1 MGEGGNAR
9 QVEKHILRYRGN
21 DVMSCLGLWLGEKPV
36 KLQVAE
42 VFSSIGVCGGSH
54 EGRPDGTLAD
64 FVFFSAFPEVGPS
77 QQIAIRTIPVPSS
90 GDLV

>member
-1 MGEGGNAR
+1 MGEAGNAR

-21 DVMSCLGLWLGEKPV
+21 AVMSCLGLWLGEKPV